1 MPHLCRLRPASSSM
15 SWLQPWQFHAQV
27 SDGQGGET
35 VVADQPVREA
45 DQIDAKVVS
54 HDRYATFQMAEVA
67 VSRQMFAEIRR
78 SSLGRGRSPY
88 RRDREMDD
96 TTNQDGRGTPRS
108 RQNMGSSPSARSIV
122 RCGPS
127 NVYVV
132 HDRCC

>member
-67 VSRQMFAEIRR
+67 VSRQMFAKIRR
-78 SSLGRGRSPY
+78 SSLGCGRSPY
-88 RRDREMDD
+88 RRDREMDEYD
-96 TTNQDGRGTPRS
+96 QRRCARYALIKAEH
-108 RQNMGSSPSARSIV
+108 RQRDRLSASDRLILMCTWCVIV
-122 RCGPS
+122 
-127 NVYVV
+127 VAK
-132 HDRCC
+132 